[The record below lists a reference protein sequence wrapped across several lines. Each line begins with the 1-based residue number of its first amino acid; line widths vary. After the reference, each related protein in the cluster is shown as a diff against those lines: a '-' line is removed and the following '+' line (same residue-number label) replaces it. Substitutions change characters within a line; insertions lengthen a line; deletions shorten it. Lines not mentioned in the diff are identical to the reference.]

1 MGPTE
6 IDALIVALARRAG
19 GVVTSRQLQAAG
31 LSRSQVNRRAGQL
44 LTPLTDGVYGLGPIT
59 TDIRVR
65 GALLALPRAVVAFG
79 SASVRLRLPLPVVDE
94 ATLLVTGYRSRRQI
108 DGVDIRFTRWLPPS
122 DVTSVGG
129 IPVTTVARTLCDLS
143 TCYPTRRLQ
152 HLMEHALS
160 ERLTT
165 VTELQASM
173 LGWCRRGRSGTAA
186 LRRVGQL
193 LLDGEPLPTS
203 ELERRAFLLLRRAGL
218 PPWTTQYRPPWYDG
232 LRGAVDLA
240 WPEARLLV
248 ELDGRRWHATYQ
260 AQAEDRRRDRL
271 AASHGW
277 LTVRFGWQEIVDRP
291 SVVVD
296 EIRHLLAARL
306 GRVG

>member
-1 MGPTE
+1 MGPTD
-6 IDALIVALARRAG
+6 IDALILALANRSG
-19 GVVTSRQLQAAG
+19 GVVTSRQMQAAG
-31 LSRSQVNRRAGQL
+31 LNRTQINRRVGLL
-44 LTPLTDGVYGLGPIT
+44 LTPLTDGVYGLGPLT
-59 TDIRVR
+59 ANMKLR

-79 SASVRLRLPLPVVDE
+79 SAGVRQHLPLPVVDE
-94 ATLLVTGYRSRRQI
+94 ATVLVTGYRSRRRI
-108 DGVDIRFTRWLPPS
+108 DGVDICFTRWLPPA

-143 TCYPTRRLQ
+143 TRYPARRLQ
-152 HLMEHALS
+152 HLVEHALL

-173 LGWCRRGRSGTAA
+173 LGWCRRGRSGTAT

-193 LLDGEPLPTS
+193 LLDGEPVPAS
-203 ELERRAFLLLRRAGL
+203 ELERRAFRLLRQAGL
-218 PPWTTQYRPPWYDG
+218 PPWTAQYRPSWYDG
-232 LRGAVDLA
+232 LRGAADLA

-248 ELDGRRWHATYQ
+248 ELDGRRWHATNQ

-271 AASHGW
+271 AASNGW
-277 LTVRFGWQEIVDRP
+277 LTVRFGWQEVVERP

-296 EIRHLLAARL
+296 EIRHLLTTRL
-306 GRVG
+306 GEAG